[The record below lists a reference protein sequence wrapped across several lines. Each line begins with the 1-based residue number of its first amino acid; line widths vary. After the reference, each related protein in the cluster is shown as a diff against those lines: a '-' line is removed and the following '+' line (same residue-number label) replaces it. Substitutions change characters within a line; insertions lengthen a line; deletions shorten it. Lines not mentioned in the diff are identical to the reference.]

1 MPGFRPCVG
10 MDKSEIIERAEKI
23 GTMVTSALPYEDCCT
38 VFTPKHPATHPRK
51 ELVRRAEEKLDSQAL
66 IDAAVEGTEVIVVG

>member
-1 MPGFRPCVG
+1 MPVFRPCVG

-23 GTMVTSALPYEDCCT
+23 GTMETSALPYEDCCT

-51 ELVRRAEEKLDSQAL
+51 ELVRKAEEKLDSEAL
-66 IDAAVEGTEVIVVG
+66 IAAAVEGTEIVEVG